1 MFQCQEQRSAMEVE
15 DTAISEMTADFTVTL
30 ESHIDVEE
38 DEEMKLDFTRQ
49 EQAAYVRAAAV
60 MALPVF
66 LL

>member
-1 MFQCQEQRSAMEVE
+1 MEME
-15 DTAISEMTADFTVTL
+15 DTAILETTADFTVTL
-30 ESHIDVEE
+30 GSHIDVEE
-38 DEEMKLDFTRQ
+38 EEEMKLDFTRQ

>member
-1 MFQCQEQRSAMEVE
+1 MFQCQEQCSAKEME
-15 DTAISEMTADFTVTL
+15 DTAVSEMTADFTVTL
-30 ESHIDVEE
+30 GSHVDVEE
-38 DEEMKLDFTRQ
+38 KEMKLDFTRQ

>member
-1 MFQCQEQRSAMEVE
+1 MEME
-15 DTAISEMTADFTVTL
+15 DTAILEMTADFTVTL
-30 ESHIDVEE
+30 GSHINVEE
-38 DEEMKLDFTRQ
+38 EGEMKLDFTRQ